1 MLYTHTKLV
10 GTCCCYFH
18 STFTMSSKKLSST
31 KVNVNYV
38 ENSIDIFKFY
48 QRVLNVWATRVTIS
62 WLHYQIYHILVA
74 LT

>member
-10 GTCCCYFH
+10 GHFLNACSCYFH

-38 ENSIDIFKFY
+38 ESNLSFTNE
-48 QRVLNVWATRVTIS
+48 VLNM
-62 WLHYQIYHILVA
+62 LEQQE
-74 LT
+74 